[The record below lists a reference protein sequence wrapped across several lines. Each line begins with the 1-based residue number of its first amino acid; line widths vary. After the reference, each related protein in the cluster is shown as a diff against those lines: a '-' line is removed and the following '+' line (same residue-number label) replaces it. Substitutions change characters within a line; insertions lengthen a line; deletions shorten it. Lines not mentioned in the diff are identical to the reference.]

1 MNEGRERLR
10 QVMSKRYMEY
20 RMRMEYIRSHLRW
33 RRF

>member
-10 QVMSKRYMEY
+10 QELSKRYMEY
-20 RMRMEYIRSHLRW
+20 RMRMEYLRSHMRW